1 MKYFIVVVMSLA
13 LILGCASPLKTTKV
27 PVGPCPEC
35 KSEPVP
41 VVKAT
46 PPPPPPPPPVVKK
59 KIDVL
64 PFYFA
69 FDKATLEGQQD
80 AVDRAVAYLKEDPAK
95 TVELQGNCDN
105 RGSDAYNMKLGQRRA
120 NTVQKILV
128 DKGIDKKRLTTKSFG
143 ESKATG
149 NHAKD
154 RRVDIVVLK

>member
-1 MKYFIVVVMSLA
+1 VACYTPI
-13 LILGCASPLKTTKV
+13 KTNV
-27 PVGPCPEC
+27 PVGDCPSC

-46 PPPPPPPPPVVKK
+46 PLPPPPPAPPVVVKK

-64 PFYFA
+64 SFYFD
-69 FDKATLEGQQD
+69 FDKATLKGQQD
-80 AVDRAVAYLKEDPAK
+80 AVDRAIEYLKDDPAK

-105 RGSDAYNMKLGQRRA
+105 RGSDKYNMKLGQKRA
-120 NTVQKILV
+120 NTVKNILIK
-128 DKGIDKKRLTTKSFG
+128 KGIDSKRLTTKSFG
-143 ESKATG
+143 KSKATG